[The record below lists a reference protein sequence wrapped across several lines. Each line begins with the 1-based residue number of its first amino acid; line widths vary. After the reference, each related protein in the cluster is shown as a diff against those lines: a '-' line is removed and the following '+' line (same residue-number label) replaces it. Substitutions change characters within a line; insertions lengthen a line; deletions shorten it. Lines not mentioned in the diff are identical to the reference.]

1 MTHGC
6 KNITLSQTSFVG
18 GNKRHV
24 EVIYL
29 FILQKNMLHWI
40 RPSQVQF
47 DSSSGEFYVERQS
60 VPEVVI
66 QSPLPLS
73 KGKVGAS
80 TEFLHDLWKHFPTSL
95 PLRKDIPKLALGIE
109 LGLPA

>member
-1 MTHGC
+1 
-6 KNITLSQTSFVG
+6 
-18 GNKRHV
+18 
-24 EVIYL
+24 
-29 FILQKNMLHWI
+29 MLHWI

-60 VPEVVI
+60 VPEVII

-80 TEFLHDLWKHFPTSL
+80 REFLHGLWKHCPTSL
-95 PLRKDIPKLALGIE
+95 PLPKDIPQLALGIE
-109 LGLPA
+109 PGLPA

>member
-1 MTHGC
+1 
-6 KNITLSQTSFVG
+6 
-18 GNKRHV
+18 
-24 EVIYL
+24 
-29 FILQKNMLHWI
+29 MLHWI

-80 TEFLHDLWKHFPTSL
+80 TEFLHDLLEHCPTSL
-95 PLRKDIPKLALGIE
+95 PLPKDIPQLAWE
-109 LGLPA
+109 LNQGHLHNMAGR